1 MLLTLKNFQEERNF
15 SRSFVRL
22 FFRSVWKALVIC
34 CEVLR
39 SFYFQRLF
47 LAVDCGDTYNQSFS
61 LYNTVTLCPL
71 LTASSSST
79 HGWKS
84 CSTSTLWRG
93 RDGSISSCSFSSPTR
108 TNVSILA
115 EPVMRPRGAS
125 VSLSLRSG
133 KYRVQLSWLKTR
145 CHCNW

>member
-1 MLLTLKNFQEERNF
+1 MGSEYYAADFEKL
-15 SRSFVRL
+15 SRGKEFFAFVCSSFLSV
-22 FFRSVWKALVIC
+22 SVWKALVIC

-39 SFYFQRLF
+39 TFYFQRLF

-79 HGWKS
+79 QGWKS
-84 CSTSTLWRG
+84 CSTNTLWRG

-125 VSLSLRSG
+125 VSLSLRTR
-133 KYRVQLSWLKTR
+133 KYIES
-145 CHCNW
+145 N